1 MTPAAAIASLDRQL
15 AENCQTVVLRRY
27 TGVGAA
33 RISTDTT
40 VRASVRD
47 YQPDE
52 LVGGITQGDT
62 QIVLSPTDVLAG
74 GGELPQKGDQ
84 IVIEGKPRTIVA
96 APPVRVGNVIAR
108 INVQVKG

>member
-15 AENCQTVVLRRY
+15 AQNSQTVILRRY

-33 RISTDTT
+33 RVSADTA
-40 VRASVRD
+40 VRAFVRD

-74 GGELPQKGDQ
+74 GGAMPQKGDQ
-84 IVIEGKPRTIVA
+84 IIIDGKLRMIVA
-96 APPVRVGNVIAR
+96 APPVRVGNVVAR
-108 INVQVKG
+108 INLQVKG

>member
-1 MTPAAAIASLDRQL
+1 MTPAAAIASLDRQIGL
-15 AENCQTVVLRRY
+15 HGQIVTLRRY

-33 RISTDTT
+33 RTSTDTT
-40 VRASVRD
+40 VGAIVRD
-47 YQPDE
+47 YRPDE

-74 GGELPQKGDQ
+74 GGALPQAGDQ
-84 IVIEGKPRTIVA
+84 VFIDGDPRMIEA
-96 APPVRVGNVIAR
+96 APPVRIGNAVAR

>member
-1 MTPAAAIASLDRQL
+1 MTPAAAIASLDRQIGL
-15 AENCQTVVLRRY
+15 HGQIVILRRY

-33 RISTDTT
+33 RTSADTT
-40 VRASVRD
+40 VGAIVRD
-47 YQPDE
+47 YRPDE

-74 GGELPQKGDQ
+74 GGAMPQKGDQ
-84 IVIEGKPRTIVA
+84 IVIEGKPRTIAA